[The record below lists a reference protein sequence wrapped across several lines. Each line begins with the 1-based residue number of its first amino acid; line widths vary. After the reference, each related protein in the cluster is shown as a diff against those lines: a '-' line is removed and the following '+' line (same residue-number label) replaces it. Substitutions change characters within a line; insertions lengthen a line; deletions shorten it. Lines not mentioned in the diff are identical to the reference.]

1 MNSKPKKVI
10 VISDVRSN
18 YIEQAILILKPEGKE
33 TIQNNFLIKEANAII
48 DNYNK
53 RLPAERVL
61 SSNHKK
67 QFHIPLV
74 LLITILVILSVCACM
89 LLYFN

>member
-10 VISDVRSN
+10 VISDVRSD
-18 YIEQAILILKPEGKE
+18 YIEQAILILKPEEKE
-33 TIQNNFLIKEANAII
+33 TVQNDFLIKEANAII

-61 SSNHKK
+61 KSNQKK
-67 QFHIPLV
+67 RFHIPLV
-74 LLITILVILSVCACM
+74 LLITILIILSVCTCM